1 MKKFPFYKQ
10 PDQMDCG
17 PTCLRIVAKHYGK
30 NFSLQRLRE
39 ISGINREGV
48 SLLGISEAAEKIG
61 FRTMGSRLTVDQLI
75 DLELPAIFHWNQN
88 HFVVLYKIKRGI
100 YYIADPGKGLIQFTL
115 AELKQRWLSAGND
128 LGRFTNAPDPA
139 THNPKLATQT
149 PQPATRNPQPN
160 YDHFG
165 IALIL
170 FPTPDFHS
178 HEGDKTEGLNWSY
191 LLRYLYQYKQLVIQ
205 LFAGLGVGSLLQLI
219 VPFLTQSIVDIGIN
233 TKNLNFIYII
243 LIAQT
248 MLFLGRMSVDFIRS
262 WILLHISTRIN
273 ISILTDFLIKLMKLP
288 MSFFDTKMTG
298 DIMQRM
304 NDQKRIES
312 FLTGSTLNTIFSLFN
327 LILFTGVL
335 AYYNINI
342 FFIFLVSSI
351 LYSLWVIAF
360 LKRRRELDFKRF
372 DISSK
377 NQSSIVQLIGG
388 MQEIKLN
395 NCEQQ
400 KRWEWEHLQAGL
412 FKFSIKSLS
421 LGQMQQAG
429 AFFINEGKNI
439 LITFIVAKAVIDG
452 QLTLGG
458 MMAIQYIV
466 GQVNSPIEQL
476 LGFIQQLQDAKIS
489 LERLNEIHQMEDEE
503 PVDQTFLHELPSIK
517 PIQLNNLSF
526 TYPGAG
532 NDPVL
537 NGINL
542 HIPEGKTTAIVGMSG
557 SGKTTIL
564 KLLLRFY
571 PPQKGEIKIG
581 ATYIEQIGFRY
592 WRGQCGIVMQDG
604 FIFSDS
610 IARNI
615 AVADEYPNMEKLQHA
630 IRVANINDLI
640 DGLPLGIH
648 TKIGAEGNGI
658 SQGQKQRILIARAV
672 YKDPE
677 YIFFD
682 EATNALDANNESV
695 IMNNLESFFKGK
707 TVVVV
712 AHRLSTVKNADNIV
726 VLDKG
731 IIIEQGT
738 HTELTNNKGEYYHLV
753 KNQLELGN

>member
-1 MKKFPFYKQ
+1 
-10 PDQMDCG
+10 MDCG
-17 PTCLRIVAKHYGK
+17 PTCLRMIAKHYGK

-48 SLLGISEAAEKIG
+48 SLLGISEAAEKVG
-61 FRTMGSRLTVDQLI
+61 FRTMGSRLTVEQLSE
-75 DLELPAIFHWNQN
+75 LELPAILHWNQN
-88 HFVVLYKIKRGI
+88 HFVVLYKINRGI
-100 YYIADPGKGLIQFTL
+100 YYIADPGAGLIEFTL
-115 AELKQRWLSAGND
+115 SELKQRWLSAEN
-128 LGRFTNAPDPA
+128 
-139 THNPKLATQT
+139 
-149 PQPATRNPQPN
+149 
-160 YDHFG
+160 FG

-170 FPTPDFHS
+170 SPTPALHAQ
-178 HEGDKTEGLNWSY
+178 EGDKTEALNWGY
-191 LLRYLYQYKQLVIQ
+191 LLRYLYRYKQLVVQ
-205 LFAGLGVGSLLQLI
+205 LFVGLGVGSLLQLI
-219 VPFLTQSIVDIGIN
+219 IPFLTQSIVDIGIN
-233 TKNLNFIYII
+233 TRNLNFIYIV

-248 MLFLGRMSVDFIRS
+248 MLFLGRMSVDFIRA

-312 FLTGSTLNTIFSLFN
+312 FLTGPTLSIIFSLFN
-327 LILFTGVL
+327 LVIFTVVL
-335 AYYNINI
+335 AYYNVNI
-342 FFIFLVSSI
+342 FFIFLLSSVI
-351 LYSLWVIAF
+351 YSVWVVAF
-360 LKRRRELDFKRF
+360 LKKRRDLDFKRF

-377 NQSSIVQLIGG
+377 NQSSVVQLISG

-412 FKFSIKSLS
+412 FKFSVKSLS
-421 LGQMQQAG
+421 LSQIQQSG

-439 LITFIVAKAVIDG
+439 LITFLVAKAVIDG

-466 GQVNSPIEQL
+466 GQVNSPIEQM

-489 LERLNEIHQMEDEE
+489 LERLNEIHQMDDEE
-503 PVDQTFLHELPSIK
+503 PVDKTFINELPTHKTIN
-517 PIQLNNLSF
+517 LNQVSF

-532 NDPVL
+532 NEPVL
-537 NGINL
+537 KGIDL
-542 HIPEGKTTAIVGMSG
+542 VIPEGKTTAIVGMSG

-571 PPQKGEIKIG
+571 IPQKGEIKIG
-581 ATYIEQIGFRY
+581 PTYIDQIGYRY

-604 FIFSDS
+604 FIFSDT

-615 AVADEYPNMEKLQHA
+615 AVADEHPNMQKLQHA
-630 IRVANINDLI
+630 IKVANIGDLI
-640 DGLPLGIH
+640 DGLPLGLN

-695 IMNNLESFFKGK
+695 IMNNLESFFKGR

-731 IIIEQGT
+731 VIIEQGT
-738 HTELTNNKGEYYHLV
+738 HAELTKSKGEYYNLV
-753 KNQLELGN
+753 KNQLELGS

>member
-1 MKKFPFYKQ
+1 LRTFPFYKQ
-10 PDQMDCG
+10 LDQMDCG
-17 PTCLRIVAKHYGK
+17 PSCLRMVAKHYGK
-30 NFSLQRLRE
+30 NFSLQRLRQ
-39 ISGINREGV
+39 ISGINKEGV

-61 FRTMGSRLTVDQLI
+61 FRTTGSKITLSQLAET
-75 DLELPAIFHWNQN
+75 ELPLILHWNQN
-88 HFVVLYKIKRGI
+88 HFVVLYRIKNNT
-100 YYIADPGKGLIQFTL
+100 YYVADPAKGLIKYNQSEFV
-115 AELKQRWLSAGND
+115 KYW
-128 LGRFTNAPDPA
+128 LGRQNNDV
-139 THNPKLATQT
+139 KQ
-149 PQPATRNPQPN
+149 
-160 YDHFG
+160 G
-165 IALIL
+165 IVLTL
-170 FPTPDFHS
+170 SPTPDLYAQ
-178 HEGDKTEGLNWSY
+178 EGDKNNGLNWAY
-191 LLRYLYQYKQLVIQ
+191 LLRYLYRYKQLVAQ
-205 LFAGLGVGSLLQLI
+205 LFVGLGVGSLLQLI

-233 TKNLNFIYII
+233 TRNLNFIYII
-243 LIAQT
+243 LLAQT

-304 NDQKRIES
+304 SDQGRIQG
-312 FLTGSTLNTIFSLFN
+312 FLTGSTLSIIFSLFN
-327 LILFTGVL
+327 LVIFAGVL
-335 AYYNINI
+335 AYYNVNI
-342 FFIFLVSSI
+342 FFIFLVSSA

-372 DISSK
+372 DLSSK
-377 NQSSIVQLIGG
+377 NQSAIVQLIGG

-400 KRWEWEHLQAGL
+400 KRWEWEHVQAGL

-421 LGQMQQAG
+421 LGQIQQTG

-439 LITFIVAKAVIDG
+439 LITFLVAKSVVDG
-452 QLTLGG
+452 NLTLGG

-466 GQVNSPIEQL
+466 GQINSPIEQL
-476 LGFIQQLQDAKIS
+476 IGFIQSLQDAKIS
-489 LERLNEIHQMEDEE
+489 LERLNEIHQLEDEE
-503 PVDQTFLHELPSIK
+503 PLDKFFLNNLPLNKSIAV
-517 PIQLNNLSF
+517 NNLSF

-532 NDPVL
+532 NEPVL
-537 NGINL
+537 KGIDIA
-542 HIPEGKTTAIVGMSG
+542 IPEGKTTAIVGMSG

-571 PPQKGEIKIG
+571 TPQKGEIKIG
-581 ATYIEQIGFRY
+581 TTHIDQISNRY

-610 IARNI
+610 IAKNI
-615 AVADEYPNMEKLQHA
+615 AIGDEYPDSVKLDHA
-630 IRVANINDLI
+630 IKMANINDLI
-640 DGLPLGIH
+640 ENLPLGLH

-672 YKDPE
+672 YKNPE

-682 EATNALDANNESV
+682 EATNALDANNERV
-695 IMNNLESFFKGK
+695 IMENLEGFFKGR

-712 AHRLSTVKNADNIV
+712 AHRLSTVKNADKII

-731 IIIEQGT
+731 VIVEQGT
-738 HTELTNNKGEYYHLV
+738 HAELTKSKGEYYNLV